1 MHPGYCAI
9 QHNPVMLNE
18 KVQKIKQTLKS
29 DKFKEVQGLVFIGKS
44 GVFMAGALAMA
55 GVQIPMVFVRKLSDE
70 SHGHRIENNDALDDL
85 WYCPASLMFIDDLV
99 DSGETLKQVDKAFEH
114 ELQACTKKWSVDHV
128 LTFSDPFSNDK
139 VSPDVEIAGKI
150 RKYKVNV

>member
-9 QHNPVMLNE
+9 QHNPVMLKE
-18 KVQKIKQTLKS
+18 KVQKIEKTLKS
-29 DKFKEVQGLVFIGKS
+29 AKFKGVQGLVFIGKS

-70 SHGHRIENNDALDDL
+70 SHGQRIENNDALDDL

-99 DSGETLKQVDKAFEH
+99 DSGEILKQVDEA
-114 ELQACTKKWSVDHV
+114 LVNGQTRTKKWSVDYV
-128 LTFSDPFSNDK
+128 LTFSDPFITDK
-139 VSPDVEIAGKI
+139 VLPDVLIAGKI
-150 RKYKVNV
+150 RKYHVNV

>member
-1 MHPGYCAI
+1 MHPGYCRI

-18 KVQKIKQTLKS
+18 KVQKIKNTLKS
-29 DKFKEVQGLVFIGKS
+29 TKFKGVQGLVFIGKS

-55 GVQIPMVFVRKLSDE
+55 GVQIPMVFVRKPSDE
-70 SHGHRIENNDALDDL
+70 SHGRRIENNDALDDL

-99 DSGETLKQVDKAFEH
+99 DSGETLKQVDEAFVDG
-114 ELQACTKKWSVDHV
+114 QACTKKWSVDYV
-128 LTFSDPFSNDK
+128 LTFSDPFRTDEGSDGMW
-139 VSPDVEIAGKI
+139 VAGKI